1 MKDLD
6 HHSVHPLV
14 YCRECLLSPFSNQ
27 QLAPSP
33 ATLRCSFLYISS
45 CMYVFVYSF
54 FCMGWITYVMSK
66 WGYLVTSNIRFHFSL
81 T

>member
-14 YCRECLLSPFSNQ
+14 YRRECLLSPLSNQ

-45 CMYVFVYSF
+45 CMYVFVYRF
-54 FCMGWITYVMSK
+54 FFVGWITYVMSK